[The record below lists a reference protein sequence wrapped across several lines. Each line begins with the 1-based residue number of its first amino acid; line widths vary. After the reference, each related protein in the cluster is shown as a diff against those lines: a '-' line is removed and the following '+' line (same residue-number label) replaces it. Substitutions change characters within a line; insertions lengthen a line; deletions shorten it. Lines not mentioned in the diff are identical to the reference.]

1 MNFKLI
7 GLGVAGV
14 ATLCGLVYVS
24 ARAGAKAGVAAQAD
38 ILRDAAR
45 QGAEEGAAVNITITG
60 CDEQDV
66 TSNVVNKEQNHG

>member
-7 GLGVAGV
+7 GLGVAGI

-38 ILRDAAR
+38 MLRDAAR
-45 QGAEEGAAVNITITG
+45 QGAEEGATVNITIAG
-60 CDEQDV
+60 CEESDV
-66 TSNVVNKEQNHG
+66 TTNVVNKEQNNG